1 MASLFDQY
9 ERAAQRSTAPLAQSV
24 AVSEPIAPGFVTA
37 RLDDDTPIFNKQRIN
52 FDPPDPITHMCVCNS
67 HLVMGMSTN
76 ILLCID
82 LDHPDSPTEVELA
95 KSADDGIGSMF
106 LDPSGCHLIVSMK
119 SGDNYYLVYGA
130 KKAKGLVKLKGHRIM
145 SVGWNHLGGTDSSTD
160 AVLLGTSK
168 GVILE
173 AKLTTAEDTHLFSA
187 GVEQYVKQLHSF
199 TTAVPVSGIE
209 VGTMPSVSSG
219 HTEYFILVTLG
230 NRLFQFIGNIH
241 SSPDPPIFHTIFAR
255 YTDVPEH
262 FVELPGKVERSQLCV
277 FYPKFRSA
285 PRSFA
290 WMTGTGIYCGSIDLS
305 CGSGPHSVTADT
317 KLIQYQ
323 RDEDE
328 RPGAPLSIVAT
339 EFHILVLFTDRIKV
353 LCSLNEQIIYN
364 DLFTDR
370 FGSLLGLC
378 RDPVKETI
386 WAFTPKAVFKYRVVR
401 ETRNVWQIYLDQNQ
415 FSLAKQ
421 YCQDNRANLN
431 KVLTK
436 EAEGLFAS
444 KNYMHSA
451 KIYAE
456 TQTSFEEVALKFIAL
471 EDKDAL
477 KQFLMHKLNT
487 LKSSEKMQI
496 TMIVA
501 WLAEIWLN
509 QLGQLKERGEETS
522 SRYDS
527 IQDEFRKFLATSRI
541 KDCISENRSTIYD
554 LIASHGDIEDMI
566 FFAVLIQ
573 DFERVISHH
582 IQQNNY
588 TGALDLMS
596 KQMNKELFYKF
607 SPLLMQHVPCE
618 TVNAWIAKRDQL
630 DPRLLIP
637 ALVQYDD
644 QRYRKQGNEA
654 IRYLE
659 FCTQKLHVKDEAIHN
674 YLLSLYAKLKSDSL
688 MKYLLMQGQV
698 ITLSLC
704 VCVYWYMWDLVL
716 SLCSMQ
722 YHYDS
727 RCITS
732 TNSSLFSQVQSA
744 CPSIIGFVHFILYFY
759 SQFSAPQL
767 K

>member
-9 ERAAQRSTAPLAQSV
+9 ERAASRAVAAAAPTA
-24 AVSEPIAPGFVTA
+24 AVVEPIAPGFVTA

-82 LDHPDSPTEVELA
+82 LDHPDSPNEVELL
-95 KSADDGIGSMF
+95 KSADDVISSMF
-106 LDPSGCHLIVSMK
+106 LDPSGRHLIVSMK
-119 SGDNYYLVYGA
+119 SGENYYLSYGA
-130 KKAKGLVKLKGHRIM
+130 KKARVLAKLKGHRIT
-145 SVGWNHLGGTDSSTD
+145 SVGWNQRNVTESSTD
-160 AVLLGTSK
+160 AILLGTSK
-168 GVILE
+168 GIILE
-173 AKLTTAEDTHLFSA
+173 TKLVTAEDTHLFSA
-187 GVEQYVKQLHSF
+187 SIEQYVKQLYSF
-199 TTAVPVSGIE
+199 APVPVTGIE
-209 VGTMPSVSSG
+209 FDTMPSSG
-219 HTEYFILVTLG
+219 GNAEYFILVIVG
-230 NRLFQFIGNIH
+230 SRLIQFIGSVS
-241 SSPDPPIFHTIFAR
+241 SSPDPPVFHSIFTR
-255 YTDVPEH
+255 YTDMPEH
-262 FVELPGKVERSQLCV
+262 FVELPGKIDRSQLCM
-277 FYPKFRSA
+277 FYPRFQAS

-290 WMTGTGIYCGSIDLS
+290 WMTGTGIYCGRIDLS
-305 CGSGPHSVTADT
+305 CSAGPHSVTVDT

-328 RPGAPLSIVAT
+328 RPDTPLSIVLT
-339 EFHILVLFTDRIKV
+339 EFHILVLFPDRMKV
-353 LCSLNEQIIYN
+353 ICLLNEQLVYN

-386 WAFTPKAVFKYRVVR
+386 WAFTAKAVFKYRVLR
-401 ETRNVWQIYLDQNQ
+401 ESRNVWQIYLDQNQ
-415 FSLAKQ
+415 FSFAKQ
-421 YCQDNRANLN
+421 YCQDNRANLD

-436 EAEGLFAS
+436 EAEHLFAS
-444 KNYMHSA
+444 RKYLDSA
-451 KIYAE
+451 RIYAE
-456 TQTSFEEVALKFIAL
+456 TQTSFEEVALKFISL

-501 WLAEIWLN
+501 WLTEIWLN

-522 SRYDS
+522 TRYEG
-527 IQDEFRKFLATSRI
+527 IQEEFRKFLNVSRV

-588 TGALDLMS
+588 VSALELMS

-607 SPLLMQHVPCE
+607 SPLLMQHVPRE
-618 TVNAWIAKRDQL
+618 TVNAWIAKKDQL

-644 QRYRKQGNEA
+644 QKYREQGNEA

-659 FCTQKLHVKDEAIHN
+659 FCIQKLHVKDQAIHN

-688 MKYLLMQGQV
+688 MKYLHMQGQV
-698 ITLSLC
+698 VIC
-704 VCVYWYMWDLVL
+704 
-716 SLCSMQ
+716 
-722 YHYDS
+722 
-727 RCITS
+727 
-732 TNSSLFSQVQSA
+732 F
-744 CPSIIGFVHFILYFY
+744 YFPLTCDY
-759 SQFSAPQL
+759 I
-767 K
+767 

>member
-1 MASLFDQY
+1 MASLMDQY
-9 ERAAQRSTAPLAQSV
+9 ERAASRAAAAAVPTATV
-24 AVSEPIAPGFVTA
+24 AEPIAPGFVNA

-52 FDPPDPITHMCVCNS
+52 FDPPDPIRHMCICNS

-76 ILLCID
+76 ILLFID
-82 LDHPDSPTEVELA
+82 LEHPDSPNEVELP
-95 KSADDGIGSMF
+95 KSADDSISSMF
-106 LDPSGCHLIVSMK
+106 LDPSGRHLIVSMK
-119 SGDNYYLVYGA
+119 SGENYYLMYGA
-130 KKAKGLVKLKGHRIM
+130 KKAKVLAKLKGQKIT
-145 SVGWNHLGGTDSSTD
+145 SVGWNQRGVTETSTD
-160 AVLLGTSK
+160 AILLGTSK

-173 AKLTTAEDTHLFSA
+173 TKLVTTEDTHLFSA
-187 GVEQYVKQLHSF
+187 SVEQYVKQLHSF
-199 TTAVPVSGIE
+199 SSVPVTGISFD
-209 VGTMPSVSSG
+209 TKPSSVG
-219 HTEYFILVTLG
+219 HTEYFILVIVG
-230 NRLFQFIGNIH
+230 SRLIQFIGSV
-241 SSPDPPIFHTIFAR
+241 SSSADPPIFQSVFAR
-255 YTDVPEH
+255 YSDMPEY
-262 FVELPGKVERSQLCV
+262 FVELPGKIERSQLSL
-277 FYPKFRSA
+277 FYPRFQSA

-290 WMTGTGIYCGSIDLS
+290 WMTGTGIYCGRIDLMCS
-305 CGSGPHSVTADT
+305 SGPHSVTADT

-328 RPGAPLSIVAT
+328 KPDAPLSIVLT
-339 EFHILVLFTDRIKV
+339 EFHVLVLFADRMKV
-353 LCSLNEQIIYN
+353 ICLLNEQLVYN

-386 WAFTPKAVFKYRVVR
+386 WAFTPKAVFKYRVIR
-401 ETRNVWQIYLDQNQ
+401 ESRNVWQIYLDQNQ

-421 YCQDNRANLN
+421 HCQDNPANLD

-436 EAEGLFAS
+436 EAEHLFA
-444 KNYMHSA
+444 NRRYLESA

-456 TQTSFEEVALKFIAL
+456 THTSFEEVALKFIAL

-477 KQFLMHKLNT
+477 KQFLMHKLDT
-487 LKSSEKMQI
+487 LRSQEKMQV

-501 WLAEIWLN
+501 WLTEIWLN

-522 SRYDS
+522 PRYEN
-527 IQDEFRKFLATSRI
+527 IQEEFRKFLATSRV

-588 TGALDLMS
+588 VSALELMS

-607 SPLLMQHVPCE
+607 SPLLMQHVPRE
-618 TVNAWIAKRDQL
+618 TVNAWIAKKDQL

-644 QRYRKQGNEA
+644 QRYREQGNEA
-654 IRYLE
+654 VRYLE
-659 FCTQKLHVKDEAIHN
+659 FCTQKLNIKDQAIHN

-688 MKYLLMQGQV
+688 MKYLHMQGQV
-698 ITLSLC
+698 
-704 VCVYWYMWDLVL
+704 V
-716 SLCSMQ
+716 
-722 YHYDS
+722 
-727 RCITS
+727 
-732 TNSSLFSQVQSA
+732 F
-744 CPSIIGFVHFILYFY
+744 
-759 SQFSAPQL
+759 
-767 K
+767 

>member
-9 ERAAQRSTAPLAQSV
+9 ERAARRTV
-24 AVSEPIAPGFVTA
+24 AATVPAAAVAEPIAPGFVTA

-82 LDHPDSPTEVELA
+82 LDHPDSPNEVELL
-95 KSADDGIGSMF
+95 KSVDDGIGSMF
-106 LDPSGCHLIVSMK
+106 LDPSGRHLIVSMK
-119 SGDNYYLVYGA
+119 SGENYYLTYGA
-130 KKAKGLVKLKGHRIM
+130 KKAKAVAKLKGHKITC
-145 SVGWNHLGGTDSSTD
+145 VGWNQHAVTESSTD

-168 GVILE
+168 GSILE
-173 AKLTTAEDTHLFSA
+173 TKLIAAEDTHLFSA
-187 GVEQYVKQLHSF
+187 SVEQYVKKLHSF
-199 TTAVPVSGIE
+199 SAVPVTGIE
-209 VGTMPSVSSG
+209 FDKMPSSGG

-230 NRLFQFIGNIH
+230 NRLFQFIGSIP
-241 SSPDPPIFHTIFAR
+241 SSPDPPIFHSVFAR
-255 YTDVPEH
+255 YSDMPEH
-262 FVELPGKVERSQLCV
+262 FVELPGKIDRSQLCT
-277 FYPKFRSA
+277 FYPKFQSS

-290 WMTGTGIYCGSIDLS
+290 WMTGTGIYCGQFDLS
-305 CGSGPHSVTADT
+305 CSSGPHSVTADA

-328 RPGAPLSIVAT
+328 RPDPPLSIVLT
-339 EFHILVLFTDRIKV
+339 EFHILVLFPDRMKV
-353 LCSLNEQIIYN
+353 LCSLNEQLVYN

-370 FGSLLGLC
+370 FGALLGLC

-386 WAFTPKAVFKYRVVR
+386 WAFTPKAVFKYRIVR
-401 ETRNVWQIYLDQNQ
+401 ESRNVWQIYLDQHQ

-421 YCQDNRANLN
+421 YCQDNRANFD

-436 EAEGLFAS
+436 EAEDLFGS
-444 KNYMHSA
+444 KKYLDSA
-451 KIYAE
+451 KVYAE
-456 TQTSFEEVALKFIAL
+456 TQTSFEEVALKFLSL

-496 TMIVA
+496 TMVVA
-501 WLAEIWLN
+501 WLTEIWLN

-522 SRYDS
+522 PRYEN
-527 IQDEFRKFLATSRI
+527 IQEEFRKFLADPRV
-541 KDCISENRSTIYD
+541 KNCISENRSTIYD

-588 TGALDLMS
+588 TSALELVS

-607 SPLLMQHVPCE
+607 SPLLMQHVPRE
-618 TVNAWIAKRDQL
+618 TVNAWIAKKDQL

-644 QRYRKQGNEA
+644 QRYRDQGNEA

-659 FCTQKLHVKDEAIHN
+659 FCIQKLHIKDEAIHN
-674 YLLSLYAKLKSDSL
+674 YLLSLYARLKSDSL
-688 MKYLLMQGQV
+688 MKYLHMQGQV
-698 ITLSLC
+698 VIN
-704 VCVYWYMWDLVL
+704 VY
-716 SLCSMQ
+716 
-722 YHYDS
+722 
-727 RCITS
+727 
-732 TNSSLFSQVQSA
+732 SS
-744 CPSIIGFVHFILYFY
+744 
-759 SQFSAPQL
+759 
-767 K
+767 

>member
-9 ERAAQRSTAPLAQSV
+9 ERAALRASSAAAPSA
-24 AVSEPIAPGFVTA
+24 AVTEPIAPGFVNA

-82 LDHPDSPTEVELA
+82 LDHPDSPTEVELM
-95 KSADDGIGSMF
+95 KSVDDGIANMF

-119 SGDNYYLVYGA
+119 SGENYYLVYGA
-130 KKAKGLVKLKGHRIM
+130 KKAKSLVKLKGHKIT
-145 SVGWNHLGGTDSSTD
+145 SVGWNQRAVTESSTD
-160 AVLLGTSK
+160 AILVGTSK

-173 AKLTTAEDTHLFSA
+173 TKLTTTDDTHLFTAS
-187 GVEQYVKQLHSF
+187 VEQYVKQLHSF
-199 TTAVPVSGIE
+199 ISVPVTGIRFD
-209 VGTMPSVSSG
+209 TMPSSAS
-219 HTEYFILVTLG
+219 HAEYFILVTLG
-230 NRLFQFIGNIH
+230 NRLFQFIGSVP
-241 SSPDPPIFHTIFAR
+241 SSPDPPIFHSVFAH
-255 YTDVPEH
+255 YSDMPEH
-262 FVELPGKVERSQLCV
+262 FVELPGKSDRSQLCM
-277 FYPKFRSA
+277 FYPKFQSL
-285 PRSFA
+285 PRLFA
-290 WMTGTGIYCGSIDLS
+290 WMTGTGVYCGHIDVS
-305 CGSGPHSVTADT
+305 CVSGPHSVTADT

-328 RPGAPLSIVAT
+328 RPDAPLSIVLT
-339 EFHILVLFTDRIKV
+339 EFHILLLFADRMKV
-353 LCSLNEQIIYN
+353 VCLLNEQLVYN

-386 WAFTPKAVFKYRVVR
+386 WAFTPKAVFKYRIVR
-401 ETRNVWQIYLDQNQ
+401 ESRNVWQIYLDQNQ
-415 FSLAKQ
+415 FGLAKQ
-421 YCQDNRANLN
+421 HCQDNRANLD

-436 EAEGLFAS
+436 EAEHLFAS
-444 KNYMHSA
+444 KKYLQSA
-451 KIYAE
+451 KVYAE
-456 TQTSFEEVALKFIAL
+456 TQTSFEEVALKFISL

-487 LKSSEKMQI
+487 MKSSEKMQI
-496 TMIVA
+496 TMIVV
-501 WLAEIWLN
+501 WLTEIWLN

-522 SRYDS
+522 SRYEN
-527 IQDEFRKFLATSRI
+527 IQEEFRKFLALARV

-588 TGALDLMS
+588 TSALELMS

-607 SPLLMQHVPCE
+607 SPLLMQHVPRE
-618 TVNAWIAKRDQL
+618 TVNAWIAKKEQL
-630 DPRLLIP
+630 DPGLLIP

-644 QRYRKQGNEA
+644 QRYREQGNEA
-654 IRYLE
+654 VRYLE
-659 FCTQKLHVKDEAIHN
+659 FCIQKLRVKDQAIHN

-698 ITLSLC
+698 LIQLC
-704 VCVYWYMWDLVL
+704 F
-716 SLCSMQ
+716 
-722 YHYDS
+722 H
-727 RCITS
+727 
-732 TNSSLFSQVQSA
+732 
-744 CPSIIGFVHFILYFY
+744 
-759 SQFSAPQL
+759 
-767 K
+767 

>member
-9 ERAAQRSTAPLAQSV
+9 ERAALRASSSTAPSA
-24 AVSEPIAPGFVTA
+24 AVTEPIAPGFVNA

-82 LDHPDSPTEVELA
+82 LDHPDSPTEVELM
-95 KSADDGIGSMF
+95 KSVDDCITNMF

-119 SGDNYYLVYGA
+119 SGENYYLAYGA
-130 KKAKGLVKLKGHRIM
+130 KKAKSVVKLKGHKIT
-145 SVGWNHLGGTDSSTD
+145 SVGWNQRAVTESSTD
-160 AVLLGTSK
+160 AILVGTSK

-173 AKLTTAEDTHLFSA
+173 TKLTTTEDTHLFASS
-187 GVEQYVKQLHSF
+187 VEQYVKQLHSF
-199 TTAVPVSGIE
+199 ASVSVTGIE
-209 VGTMPSVSSG
+209 FDTMPSSG
-219 HTEYFILVTLG
+219 GHAEYFVLVTLG
-230 NRLFQFIGNIH
+230 NRLYQFIGNVP
-241 SSPDPPIFHTIFAR
+241 SSPDPPIFHSVFAR
-255 YTDVPEH
+255 YSDMPEH
-262 FVELPGKVERSQLCV
+262 FVELPGKSDRSQLCM
-277 FYPKFRSA
+277 FYSKFQSS
-285 PRSFA
+285 PRLFA
-290 WMTGTGIYCGSIDLS
+290 WMTGTGVYCGNIDLS
-305 CGSGPHSVTADT
+305 CASGPHSVTADT

-328 RPGAPLSIVAT
+328 RPDAPLSIVLT
-339 EFHILVLFTDRIKV
+339 EFHILVLFADRMKV
-353 LCSLNEQIIYN
+353 VCSLNEQLIYN

-370 FGSLLGLC
+370 FGALLGLC

-386 WAFTPKAVFKYRVVR
+386 WAFTPKAVFKYRIVR
-401 ETRNVWQIYLDQNQ
+401 ESRNVWQIYLDQNQ

-421 YCQDNRANLN
+421 YCQDNRANLD

-436 EAEGLFAS
+436 EAEHLFSS
-444 KNYMHSA
+444 KQYLQSA
-451 KIYAE
+451 KVYAE
-456 TQTSFEEVALKFIAL
+456 TQTSFEEVALKFISL

-496 TMIVA
+496 TMIVV
-501 WLAEIWLN
+501 WLTEIWLN

-522 SRYDS
+522 SRYEN
-527 IQDEFRKFLATSRI
+527 IQEEFRKFLALSRV

-588 TGALDLMS
+588 TSALELMS

-607 SPLLMQHVPCE
+607 SPLLMQHVPRE
-618 TVNAWIAKRDQL
+618 TVNAWIAKKDQL

-644 QRYRKQGNEA
+644 QRCREQGNEA
-654 IRYLE
+654 VRYLE
-659 FCTQKLHVKDEAIHN
+659 FCIQKLHIKDEAIHN

-688 MKYLLMQGQV
+688 MKYLHMQGQV
-698 ITLSLC
+698 VI
-704 VCVYWYMWDLVL
+704 
-716 SLCSMQ
+716 
-722 YHYDS
+722 
-727 RCITS
+727 
-732 TNSSLFSQVQSA
+732 
-744 CPSIIGFVHFILYFY
+744 HFF
-759 SQFSAPQL
+759 FH
-767 K
+767 